1 MIYTSGTT
9 GKPKGAF
16 RRNAADPAAGRGD
29 WCSSSGTRP
38 DDVYLTTGP
47 LYHSG
52 PGGFMAR
59 RAQAMGQTIVLQH
72 KFDPEDWLRL
82 LETYRCTSTFAAPTP
97 IRMICNLPAESTR
110 PNTTGRRCG
119 S

>member
-1 MIYTSGTT
+1 MLQFIGYT
-9 GKPKGAF
+9 
-16 RRNAADPAAGRGD
+16 
-29 WCSSSGTRP
+29 P

-52 PGGFMAR
+52 PGGFMGV
-59 RAQAMGQTIVLQH
+59 AMVLGQTVVLQR

-82 LETYRCTSTFAAPTP
+82 LQTYRCTSTFAAPTP
-97 IRMICNLPAESTR
+97 IRMICNLPADVKARYDTSTHAR
-110 PNTTGRRCG
+110 